1 VVLGVLLVIV
11 LGTARDRADRS
22 PVSSA
27 AVGATAARRSVT
39 ARRPSVARPGTRSTG
54 ASVRA
59 DERGGDVDEQV
70 LAQVRQVMAAEPD
83 ALTAARARAA
93 GVGTPP
99 PPEVGALLRWAVAT
113 SGAQHVIEVG
123 AAAGV
128 SGAWVVDA
136 LPARGVL
143 TSIEEDPHTHA
154 LATELF
160 EELDAGSRVRAILGR
175 AATVLPR
182 LSDGAYDLVLLQG
195 RPALTTEDLDHARRL
210 LRPGGLLLARTVLR
224 AGEHADRVAA
234 ALTAL
239 AEDEGFSATLLP
251 VDGGLVL
258 ATRLGPDAS
267 ETSDHPAGPE
277 PS

>member
-1 VVLGVLLVIV
+1 M
-11 LGTARDRADRS
+11 
-22 PVSSA
+22 
-27 AVGATAARRSVT
+27 GASIA
-39 ARRPSVARPGTRSTG
+39 G

-83 ALTAARARAA
+83 VVTAARARAA

-128 SGAWVVDA
+128 TGAWVLDA

-143 TSIEEDPHTHA
+143 TSIEEDPHAHA
-154 LATELF
+154 LAAELF
-160 EELDAGSRVRAILGR
+160 EELGAGARVRAILGR

-182 LSDGAYDLVLLQG
+182 LSDGAYDVVLLQG
-195 RPALTTEDLDHARRL
+195 RPALTAEDLDHARRL
-210 LRPGGLLLARTVLR
+210 LRPGGLLIARTVLR

-251 VDGGLVL
+251 VDGGVVL
-258 ATRLGPDAS
+258 ATRLDPDARGA
-267 ETSDHPAGPE
+267 SDHAAGSD